1 MNLNPRK
8 MIDLMFRKR
17 CVEIGLKK
25 EGNLVSSERRR
36 LYQYGHNGRSSRC
49 ICSNDAQETLPYA
62 FHTANHS
69 HSVPYVPGSCKVFS
83 KFDPTDNWFLCEAKK
98 ESQRLL
104 TRCAETRTWD
114 LGLRRIQLH
123 LHENSSSRKQA
134 DGDRKFNE
142 INQS

>member
-1 MNLNPRK
+1 MMNLDPRK

-25 EGNLVSSERRR
+25 EGILFHWREGGSISTATTDEAVGVYVRTMHKKPHHMHSTLRITAT
-36 LYQYGHNGRSSRC
+36 RC
-49 ICSNDAQETLPYA
+49 PMFPDP
-62 FHTANHS
+62 
-69 HSVPYVPGSCKVFS
+69 VVFS